1 MDGER
6 LFQVEGPSA
15 AMAQR
20 GDSTAGISREEAGW
34 PGGQAESRMSTDH
47 GEPPGQ
53 AVVTEWTAA

>member
-6 LFQVEGPSA
+6 LFQGEGPSA

-20 GDSTAGISREEAGW
+20 WDSTAGMNSEEAGW
-34 PGGQAESRMSTDH
+34 PGDQAEGWMSMDH
-47 GEPPGQ
+47 GEPPRQ